1 MKMGKVMIILEGMEL
16 PRSRI
21 LHIPKYL
28 VANRIKPIIIL
39 SGESKVISKLFHK
52 MKTVVKIYFIPN
64 IIIHFPLAFLR
75 QLFLNFLIIPSLLLI
90 EDPKLV
96 ILSVPDGS
104 PLIPTF
110 LSCKVMRKKLI
121 IDIRDEWEGMFGILD
136 RIGLLLKKLIYAIYS
151 STDMLIVTTPNLLKK
166 YKDINSRTFLI
177 YNSVDTNLFKP
188 LNAEENL
195 SIRKTLDLDQEDFI
209 IIYSGKLS
217 PPYRI
222 DVVLKSLKILKN
234 KGKRVKL
241 IIIGKAGHAYGEK
254 IEEDDVHAIADK
266 LGVKDM
272 LLVLPFMDQSK
283 LSKYLAIA
291 NAGVIPFD
299 TNPLWK
305 NAIPTKFLEY
315 CACGLPT
322 IATTYKDSLL
332 AKIINENKI
341 GLTCDPLNSRELANA
356 IEKLIEDKK
365 FTRDAA
371 KRARKF
377 VKQKFDKERI
387 VQEFLNLVLNLI
399 T

>member
-1 MKMGKVMIILEGMEL
+1 MKKVMIILEAMEL
-16 PRSRI
+16 PRPRI
-21 LHIPKYL
+21 LHIPKHL
-28 VANRIKPIIIL
+28 VANRIEPIIVL
-39 SGESKVISKLFHK
+39 SGESKIISKLFHK
-52 MKTVVKIYFIPN
+52 MKTIAKVYLIPN
-64 IIIHFPLAFLR
+64 IIHFPLAFLR

-90 EDPKLV
+90 ENPKLV

-110 LSCKVMRKKLI
+110 LSCKLMRKKLI
-121 IDIRDEWEGMFGILD
+121 IDIRDEWEEMFKVIG
-136 RIGLLLKKLIYAIYS
+136 RIGLLLKKFIYAIYS
-151 STDMLIVTTPNLLKK
+151 ATDMLIVTTPNFLKK
-166 YKDINSRTFLI
+166 YKDINPRTFLI
-177 YNSVDTNLFKP
+177 YNSVDTNLFRP
-188 LNAEENL
+188 LDSEEKL
-195 SIRKTLDLDQEDFI
+195 SIRKTLNLDKEDFVLV
-209 IIYSGKLS
+209 YSGKLS

-241 IIIGKAGHAYGEK
+241 IIIGKAGYAYGEK
-254 IEEDDVHAIADK
+254 IEEDDIHVMADK
-266 LGVKDM
+266 LDIKDM

-283 LSKYLAIA
+283 LSKYLAMA
-291 NAGVIPFD
+291 NAGVIPYD
-299 TNPLWK
+299 INPLWK
-305 NAIPTKFLEY
+305 NTIPIKFLEY

-341 GLTCDPLNSRELANA
+341 GLTCDPLNFRELANA

-371 KRARKF
+371 KRAREF
-377 VKQKFDKERI
+377 VKQKFDKEKI